1 MGKLEDKQLNE
12 LIGSLN
18 TPSILDT
25 ITEYGDMDHPSILMR
40 KLMFSG
46 NSLRLMKAFG
56 TFIRRSFKLIRR
68 PYFYCKV
75 YKSRESLILQG

>member
-1 MGKLEDKQLNE
+1 MKIHDYMGKLEDRQIND

-18 TPSILDT
+18 TPSILK
-25 ITEYGDMDHPSILMR
+25 IVTEYGDMDHPSILMK

-56 TFIRRSFKLIRR
+56 SFLKTL
-68 PYFYCKV
+68 F
-75 YKSRESLILQG
+75 

>member
-1 MGKLEDKQLNE
+1 MGKLEDRQIND

-18 TPSILDT
+18 TPSILK
-25 ITEYGDMDHPSILMR
+25 IVTEYGDMDHPSILMK

-56 TFIRRSFKLIRR
+56 AFLKTLF
-68 PYFYCKV
+68 
-75 YKSRESLILQG
+75 